1 MKLIKQSN
9 LLTIFFFTNL
19 FLFSYPFVKSSFS
32 QNANFGGYYGGI
44 QVGVA
49 DTRTI
54 HNDYDNWY
62 FDYKNLE
69 ETSIDPTV
77 GLKFG
82 FDVVNGSQIYGYLVE
97 GSFLSSDTNTTYYG
111 GEGPAY
117 RIGSKI
123 KAIGSL
129 RGKYGIVSDKLAVY
143 GTAGFAFADIKHTYV
158 ELDGT
163 EESFDNEGKNQ
174 GYVFGVGT
182 SYAFDSKKFI
192 SLDISQYRFKNKNHM
207 LLESDGTPTDY
218 TFGIKDTINT
228 INISYNLKF

>member
-1 MKLIKQSN
+1 MKKL
-9 LLTIFFFTNL
+9 LLTLSLLAFTQ
-19 FLFSYPFVKSSFS
+19 SSFA

-44 QVGVA
+44 QVGIA

-54 HNDYDNWY
+54 HNDNDYWY
-62 FDYKNLE
+62 NNFKNS
-69 ETSIDPTV
+69 ETTSLDPTI

-82 FDVVNGSQIYGYLVE
+82 FDVVKDSQIYGYLIE
-97 GSFLSSDTNTTYYG
+97 GSFLSSDTNKSYDDDG
-111 GEGPAY
+111 DLWY
-117 RIGSKI
+117 RVGSKI
-123 KAIGSL
+123 KGIGSL

-163 EESFDNEGKNQ
+163 EESFDNKGKNQ

-182 SYAFDSKKFI
+182 SYALDGKKFI
-192 SLDISQYRFKNKNHM
+192 SLDVSQYKFKNKNHII
-207 LLESDGTPTDY
+207 LESDGTPTNN

>member
-1 MKLIKQSN
+1 MKKL
-9 LLTIFFFTNL
+9 LLTLSLLAFTQ
-19 FLFSYPFVKSSFS
+19 SSFA

-44 QVGVA
+44 QVGSAV
-49 DTRTI
+49 TRTI
-54 HNDYDNWY
+54 HNDYDYWY
-62 FDYKNLE
+62 MNFKNSE
-69 ETSIDPTV
+69 ATSLNPTI

-82 FDVVNGSQIYGYLVE
+82 FDVVKDSQIYGYLIE
-97 GSFLSSDTNTTYYG
+97 GSFLSSDTNKNYYDDTY
-111 GEGPAY
+111 PAY
-117 RIGSKI
+117 RVGSKI

-143 GTAGFAFADIKHTYV
+143 GTAGFAFADIKHTFV

-163 EESFDNEGKNQ
+163 DEYFDNKGKNQ

>member
-1 MKLIKQSN
+1 MKKL
-9 LLTIFFFTNL
+9 LLTLSLLAFTQ
-19 FLFSYPFVKSSFS
+19 SSFA

-44 QVGVA
+44 QVGSAV
-49 DTRTI
+49 TRTI
-54 HNDYDNWY
+54 HNDYDYWY
-62 FDYKNLE
+62 MNFKNSE
-69 ETSIDPTV
+69 ATSLDPTI

-82 FDVVNGSQIYGYLVE
+82 FDVVKDSQIYGYLIE
-97 GSFLSSDTNTTYYG
+97 GSFLSSDTNKNYYEDYG
-111 GEGPAY
+111 DPAY
-117 RIGSKI
+117 RVGSKI

-143 GTAGFAFADIKHTYV
+143 GTAGFAFADIKHTFV

-207 LLESDGTPTDY
+207 LLESDGTPTGY

>member
-1 MKLIKQSN
+1 MKKL
-9 LLTIFFFTNL
+9 LLTLSLLAFTQ
-19 FLFSYPFVKSSFS
+19 SSFA

-44 QVGVA
+44 QVGIA

-54 HNDYDNWY
+54 HNDNDGWY
-62 FDYKNLE
+62 MNYKNYAA
-69 ETSIDPTV
+69 TSLDPTI

-82 FDVVNGSQIYGYLVE
+82 FDVVKDSQIYGYLIE
-97 GSFLSSDTNTTYYG
+97 GSFLSSDTNTNYYDY
-111 GEGPAY
+111 EDPAY
-117 RIGSKI
+117 RVGSKI

-143 GTAGFAFADIKHTYV
+143 GTAGFAFADIKHTFSDIDMEV
-158 ELDGT
+158 NPF
-163 EESFDNEGKNQ
+163 FDNKGKNQ

-192 SLDISQYRFKNKNHM
+192 SLDISQYRFKNKEHM
-207 LLESDGTPTDY
+207 ILDTDGITPTNY

>member
-1 MKLIKQSN
+1 MKKL
-9 LLTIFFFTNL
+9 LLTLSLLAFTQ
-19 FLFSYPFVKSSFS
+19 SSFA

-44 QVGVA
+44 QVGIA

-54 HNDYDNWY
+54 HNDNDYWY
-62 FDYKNLE
+62 MNFKNSE
-69 ETSIDPTV
+69 ATSLDPTI

-82 FDVVNGSQIYGYLVE
+82 FDVVKDSQIYGYLIE
-97 GSFLSSDTNTTYYG
+97 GSFLSSDTNTNYYD
-111 GEGPAY
+111 GEDPAY
-117 RIGSKI
+117 RVGSKI

-143 GTAGFAFADIKHTYV
+143 GTAGFAFADIKHTFSDIDEEV
-158 ELDGT
+158 N
-163 EESFDNEGKNQ
+163 ESFNNKGKNQ

-182 SYAFDSKKFI
+182 SYALDGKKFI
-192 SLDISQYRFKNKNHM
+192 SLDISQYRFKNKDHM
-207 LLESDGTPTDY
+207 ILDTDGITPTNY

>member
-1 MKLIKQSN
+1 MKKL
-9 LLTIFFFTNL
+9 LLTLSLLAFTQ
-19 FLFSYPFVKSSFS
+19 SSFA

-44 QVGVA
+44 QVGIA

-54 HNDYDNWY
+54 HNDNDYWY
-62 FDYKNLE
+62 MNLKNSE
-69 ETSIDPTV
+69 ATSLDPTI

-82 FDVVNGSQIYGYLVE
+82 FDVVKDSQIYGYLIE
-97 GSFLSSDTNTTYYG
+97 GSFLSSDTNKSFYAG
-111 GEGPAY
+111 NDPAY
-117 RIGSKI
+117 RVGSKI

-143 GTAGFAFADIKHTYV
+143 GTAGFAFADIKHTFR

-163 EESFDNEGKNQ
+163 DESFDNKGKNQ

-182 SYAFDSKKFI
+182 SYALDSKKFI
-192 SLDISQYRFKNKNHM
+192 SLDVSQYKFKNKNHM
-207 LLESDGTPTDY
+207 LLESDGPNDY
-218 TFGIKDTINT
+218 TYGIKDTINT

>member
-1 MKLIKQSN
+1 MKKL
-9 LLTIFFFTNL
+9 LLTLSLLAFTQ
-19 FLFSYPFVKSSFS
+19 SSFA

-44 QVGVA
+44 QVGIA

-54 HNDYDNWY
+54 HNDNDYWY
-62 FDYKNLE
+62 MNLKNSE
-69 ETSIDPTV
+69 ATSLDPTI

-82 FDVVNGSQIYGYLVE
+82 FDVVKDSQIYGYLIE
-97 GSFLSSDTNTTYYG
+97 GSFLSSDTNKDYYDSSD
-111 GEGPAY
+111 PAY
-117 RIGSKI
+117 RVGSKI

-158 ELDGT
+158 ETDG
-163 EESFDNEGKNQ
+163 SDQYFDNKGKNQ

-182 SYAFDSKKFI
+182 SYALDGKKFI
-192 SLDISQYRFKNKNHM
+192 SLDISQYKFKNKNHM
-207 LLESDGTPTDY
+207 VLQSDGTPESS

>member
-1 MKLIKQSN
+1 MKKL
-9 LLTIFFFTNL
+9 LLTLSLLAFTQ
-19 FLFSYPFVKSSFS
+19 SSFA

-44 QVGVA
+44 QVGIA

-54 HNDYDNWY
+54 HNDNDYWY
-62 FDYKNLE
+62 MNLKNSKA
-69 ETSIDPTV
+69 TSLDPTI

-82 FDVVNGSQIYGYLVE
+82 FDVVKDSQIYGYLIE
-97 GSFLSSDTNTTYYG
+97 GSFLSSDTNKNYYDFR
-111 GEGPAY
+111 EDYDPPAY
-117 RIGSKI
+117 RVGSKI

-129 RGKYGIVSDKLAVY
+129 RGKYGIVSDKLAFY
-143 GTAGFAFADIKHTYV
+143 GTAGFAFADIKHTFV

-163 EESFDNEGKNQ
+163 KESFDNKGKNQ

-192 SLDISQYRFKNKNHM
+192 SLDMSQYRFKNKNHM
-207 LLESDGTPTDY
+207 LLESDGTPTGY

>member
-1 MKLIKQSN
+1 MKKL
-9 LLTIFFFTNL
+9 LLTLSLLAFTQ
-19 FLFSYPFVKSSFS
+19 SSFA

-44 QVGVA
+44 QVGIA

-54 HNDYDNWY
+54 HNDNGDWY
-62 FDYKNLE
+62 MNLKNSKA
-69 ETSIDPTV
+69 TSLDPTI

-82 FDVVNGSQIYGYLVE
+82 FDVVKDSQIYGYLIE
-97 GSFLSSDTNTTYYG
+97 GSFLSSDTNKNYYDFRDDFD
-111 GEGPAY
+111 PAY
-117 RIGSKI
+117 RVGSKI

-158 ELDGT
+158 ELDGSG
-163 EESFDNEGKNQ
+163 ESFDNKGKNQ
-174 GYVFGVGT
+174 GYVSGVGT

-207 LLESDGTPTDY
+207 LLYSDGTPTDCC

>member
-1 MKLIKQSN
+1 MKKL
-9 LLTIFFFTNL
+9 LLTLSLLAFTQ
-19 FLFSYPFVKSSFS
+19 SSFA

-44 QVGVA
+44 QVGIA

-54 HNDYDNWY
+54 HTDNDDWY
-62 FDYKNLE
+62 MNFKNSE
-69 ETSIDPTV
+69 ATSLDPTI

-82 FDVVNGSQIYGYLVE
+82 FDVVKDSQIYGYLIE
-97 GSFLSSDTNTTYYG
+97 GSFLSSDTNKNVYSAG
-111 GEGPAY
+111 NPAY
-117 RIGSKI
+117 RVGSKI
-123 KAIGSL
+123 KGIGSL

-163 EESFDNEGKNQ
+163 EESFDNKGKNQ

-182 SYAFDSKKFI
+182 SYALDGKKFI
-192 SLDISQYRFKNKNHM
+192 SLDVSQYKFKNKNHM
-207 LLESDGTPTDY
+207 LLESDGTPTNS

>member
-1 MKLIKQSN
+1 MKKL
-9 LLTIFFFTNL
+9 LLTLSLLAFTQ
-19 FLFSYPFVKSSFS
+19 SSFA

-44 QVGVA
+44 QVGIA

-54 HNDYDNWY
+54 HTDNDDWY
-62 FDYKNLE
+62 MNLKNSE
-69 ETSIDPTV
+69 ATSLDPTI

-82 FDVVNGSQIYGYLVE
+82 FDVVKDSQIYGYLIE
-97 GSFLSSDTNTTYYG
+97 GSFLSSDTNKNYYDFRDDFD
-111 GEGPAY
+111 PAY
-117 RIGSKI
+117 RVGSKI

-163 EESFDNEGKNQ
+163 EESFDNKGKNQ

-182 SYAFDSKKFI
+182 SYALDGKKFI
-192 SLDISQYRFKNKNHM
+192 SLDVSQYKFKNKNHM
-207 LLESDGTPTDY
+207 LLESDGTPTNS

>member
-1 MKLIKQSN
+1 MKKL
-9 LLTIFFFTNL
+9 LLTLSLLAFTQ
-19 FLFSYPFVKSSFS
+19 SSFA

-44 QVGVA
+44 QVGIA

-54 HNDYDNWY
+54 HNDNDYWY
-62 FDYKNLE
+62 MNFKNS
-69 ETSIDPTV
+69 ETTSLNPTI

-82 FDVVNGSQIYGYLVE
+82 FDVVKDSQIYGYLIE
-97 GSFLSSDTNTTYYG
+97 GSFLSSDTNKNYYD
-111 GEGPAY
+111 GEDPAY
-117 RIGSKI
+117 RVGSKI

-143 GTAGFAFADIKHTYV
+143 GTAGFAFADIKHTFSDIDEEV
-158 ELDGT
+158 N
-163 EESFDNEGKNQ
+163 ESFNNKGKNQ

-182 SYAFDSKKFI
+182 SYALDGKKFI
-192 SLDISQYRFKNKNHM
+192 SLDVSQYKFKNKNHM
-207 LLESDGTPTDY
+207 ILESDGTPTNY